1 MGKSLDDFQDFF
13 LHYLAAERR
22 LAANTIQSYHSD
34 LVSFHD
40 FIEKS
45 GVREWRD
52 VTIGH
57 IRAYLTRCLR
67 NGISTRSNARR
78 VSTLRS
84 FFRFLVSENLIPV
97 DPTSIIDLP
106 KSGRFLPRVLSVSEV
121 TELLEA
127 IDGSDPLSLRN
138 AAMLYLLYATGLRVT
153 ELVSLPVA
161 VLNMNAGFLRVLGKG
176 SKERLV
182 PFGDAAREKIEA
194 YLKPSRSKILKGK
207 VSDFLFVTH
216 RGTAMTRMR
225 FWRIIRE
232 TAFAAG
238 IKKKISP
245 HMLRHSF
252 ATHLLEHGA
261 DLRSVQ
267 IMLGHS
273 DIVTTQ
279 IYTHVDKDRLKSIH
293 QKYHPRG

>member
-1 MGKSLDDFQDFF
+1 MTPKALLDFQDLF

-22 LAANTIQSYHSD
+22 LAANTILSYHSD
-34 LVSFHD
+34 LASFLG

-45 GVREWRD
+45 GVRGWCD
-52 VTIGH
+52 VTTGH
-57 IRAYLTRCLR
+57 IRAYLARCR
-67 NGISTRSNARR
+67 GNGISARSNSRR
-78 VSTLRS
+78 ISTLRS
-84 FFRFLVSENLIPV
+84 FFRFLVSEDLIPS

-106 KSGRFLPRVLSVSEV
+106 KSGRSLPKVLSVSEV
-121 TELLEA
+121 TALLEA

-153 ELVSLPVA
+153 ELVSLPVVA
-161 VLNMNAGFLRVLGKG
+161 LNMNAGFLRVLGKG
-176 SKERLV
+176 SKERLI
-182 PFGDAAREKIEA
+182 PFGDAAREKMET
-194 YLKPSRSKILKGK
+194 YLKLARSKLLKRRA
-207 VSDFLFVTH
+207 SDFLFITC

-232 TAFAAG
+232 IAFSAG

-245 HMLRHSF
+245 HVLRHSF

-267 IMLGHS
+267 I
-273 DIVTTQ
+273 
-279 IYTHVDKDRLKSIH
+279 
-293 QKYHPRG
+293 